1 MPGRTG
7 SKKRNQNTRGGASS
21 PRRGSRSRSVS
32 PKRSRSKSVSPK
44 RSRSRSVSPKRS
56 RSRSA
61 NTNSNNINHINRSP
75 DYDAPYNYD
84 AIHNILWT
92 FKTNRPIHVT
102 EAIRHYINKPNL
114 DAFLVSLKSKPE
126 SKLREIHGWLDLDYI
141 ENRINTEEKLYKKEK
156 EEKIKLFRDLK
167 PKIERLADAAS
178 SRKAVEEAKKML
190 RKYRGDRSRR

>member
-1 MPGRTG
+1 MPGRKG
-7 SKKRNQNTRGGASS
+7 SKKRKQPTCGGASS

-32 PKRSRSKSVSPK
+32 PKRSRS
-44 RSRSRSVSPKRS
+44 RSVSPRRS

-61 NTNSNNINHINRSP
+61 NTNSNNMNHINRSP

-92 FKTNRPIHVT
+92 FKTNRPRQVT

-126 SKLREIHGWLDLDYI
+126 SKLKEIHGWLDLDYI
-141 ENRINTEEKLYKKEK
+141 ENRINTEEKLSKKEK
-156 EEKIKLFRDLK
+156 EKKIKLFRDLK

-178 SRKAVEEAKKML
+178 SREAAAEAIKIL
-190 RKYRGDRSRR
+190 RKFRGDRNRR

>member
-1 MPGRTG
+1 MPGRKG
-7 SKKRNQNTRGGASS
+7 SKKRNQNTRGGGSS
-21 PRRGSRSRSVS
+21 PRRNSA
-32 PKRSRSKSVSPK
+32 
-44 RSRSRSVSPKRS
+44 S

-61 NTNSNNINHINRSP
+61 SPRRNRSTSTSPRRRRSANSNNMNNIERSP

-92 FKTNRPIHVT
+92 FETNRPRQVT
-102 EAIRHYINKPNL
+102 EAIRHHINKPNL

-126 SKLREIHGWLDLDYI
+126 SKLKEIHGWLDLDYI
-141 ENRINTEEKLYKKEK
+141 ENRINTEKKLYKKEK

-178 SRKAVEEAKKML
+178 SREAAAEAIKIL
-190 RKYRGDRSRR
+190 RKFRGDRSRRY

>member
-21 PRRGSRSRSVS
+21 P
-32 PKRSRSKSVSPK
+32 K

-56 RSRSA
+56 TSVSPRRSRSRSVSPRRSRSRSA
-61 NTNSNNINHINRSP
+61 NTNSNNMNHINRSP
-75 DYDAPYNYD
+75 DYDVPYNYD

-126 SKLREIHGWLDLDYI
+126 SKLKEIHGWLDLDYI
-141 ENRINTEEKLYKKEK
+141 ENRINTEKKLYKKEK

-178 SRKAVEEAKKML
+178 SRKAIEEAKKML